1 MLKMA
6 EMSVCNRGRK
16 VLIDLYYEFSEKEI
30 TDKDQK
36 IVEKLKELDLETRR
50 CLIQYLIREKLE
62 KTMAGKPMVA
72 ALYEVVR
79 KEFPVDVLRYVK
91 LLQFEYM
98 LDHGTSKKDEDEE

>member
-1 MLKMA
+1 MK
-6 EMSVCNRGRK
+6 
-16 VLIDLYYEFSEKEI
+16 
-30 TDKDQK
+30 
-36 IVEKLKELDLETRR
+36 
-50 CLIQYLIREKLE
+50 EKLE